1 MGLIYLKPK
10 GQRLKGRGN
19 HSDKMGWLGVEI
31 EAKTDLRYMENSHG
45 INGRWV
51 NYKNLAAEF
60 ALEPIAQ
67 FPLQTEYIYRS
78 SSNMANVKSVRE
90 FRRKLKQWKKYLPIG
105 ITFKLVSLYR
115 GGYDVIGKI

>member
-19 HSDKMGWLGVEI
+19 HSDKLGWLGVEI
-31 EAKTDLRYMENSHG
+31 EAKIDLRYMEDDNMR
-45 INGRWV
+45 NGRWI
-51 NYKNLAAEF
+51 NYKN
-60 ALEPIAQ
+60 
-67 FPLQTEYIYRS
+67 TEYIYCS
-78 SSNMANVKSVRE
+78 SSNMATVKSVRE